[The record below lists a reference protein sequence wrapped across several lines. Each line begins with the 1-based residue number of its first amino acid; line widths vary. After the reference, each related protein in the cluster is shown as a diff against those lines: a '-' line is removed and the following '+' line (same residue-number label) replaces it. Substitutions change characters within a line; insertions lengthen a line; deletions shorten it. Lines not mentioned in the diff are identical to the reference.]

1 MYADHFRRWLAVFPS
16 NFVLV
21 VKSDSL
27 YGDSK
32 VRAAEWREVLCVC
45 VCGGGGGGGGG
56 CWWVNLLSIKYSQV

>member
-45 VCGGGGGGGGG
+45 VGGGKFA
-56 CWWVNLLSIKYSQV
+56 VDQILSSLEII